1 MKRLLFIGD
10 VHSNIPNLKQLL
22 NTEKVD
28 AVFQVGDFELYHSLE
43 AAAEDKK
50 ALKKN
55 GKLIKQTIEW
65 INSENLEP
73 FKTPIYFINGNHEDF
88 DSFKSDILKKLNI
101 NYIEPGTIINID
113 GVNVAGI
120 GGIHSSVKVAW
131 RTEDLKG
138 QDKRF
143 YTEADVNLL
152 YRNAWGKKIDVF
164 ITHQAASNVLPKGTD
179 HEGTF
184 YFEEIIK
191 DMKPSYYFHGHHHK
205 NYTAKY
211 NDTEVYGLGN
221 FGKNPKSY
229 KIIET

>member
-1 MKRLLFIGD
+1 MTRLLFIGD
-10 VHSNIPNLKQLL
+10 VHSNISNLKQLL
-22 NTEKVD
+22 NKEKVD

-55 GKLIKQTIEW
+55 GKLIKQTVEW

-88 DSFKSDILKKLNI
+88 DSLESEKLKELNM
-101 NYIEPGTIINID
+101 NYIEPGTIIDIN
-113 GVNVAGI
+113 GVNIAGI
-120 GGIHSSVKVAW
+120 GGITSSVKVKW
-131 RTEDLKG
+131 SRKELKG
-138 QDKRF
+138 QDRRF

-152 YRNAWGKKIDVF
+152 YRNAWGKKINVF

-205 NYTAKY
+205 NYTTTY

-229 KIIET
+229 KIIEI